1 MYIAGLSCK
10 VHQRKLDVLDKAIEL
25 TFKDDYQLN
34 FHELKFVISTV
45 QNNELK
51 KNADTERL
59 VKASLQNWREILG
72 QNVMDN
78 QLFDKSG
85 FTQAYQYIL
94 DNNQDYAN
102 HESKYISAGETLKKA
117 FQQIDMQINDI
128 QVATAVFLAFNKDPH
143 KY

>member
-10 VHQRKLDVLDKAIEL
+10 VHQRKLDVLDKALEL

-59 VKASLQNWREILG
+59 EKASLQNWREILG

-94 DNNQDYAN
+94 DNNQDYAD
-102 HESKYISAGETLKKA
+102 HESKYIPAGDTLKKA

-128 QVATAVFLAFNKDPH
+128 QVATAVFLAFNRDPH